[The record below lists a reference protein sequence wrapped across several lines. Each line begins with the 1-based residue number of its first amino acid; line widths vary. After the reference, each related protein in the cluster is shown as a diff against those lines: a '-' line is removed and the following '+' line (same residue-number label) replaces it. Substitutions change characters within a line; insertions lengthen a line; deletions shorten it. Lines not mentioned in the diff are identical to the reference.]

1 MFIIAPA
8 QAPTLLNQNGTASV
22 AANQSNASTTTGTI
36 NQAANQSNASNTT
49 GSVSTVAIIPLAI
62 LAGFNW
68 EWIITILKRI
78 GDSFKGETEPDDKID
93 K

>member
-1 MFIIAPA
+1 MFIIV
-8 QAPTLLNQNGTASV
+8 PTQTPTILDQNGTASV
-22 AANQSNASTTTGTI
+22 AANQSNANTTTGTV
-36 NQAANQSNASNTT
+36 NQAANQSNANTTT
-49 GSVSTVAIIPLAI
+49 GSVSTLAIIPLAI

-78 GDSFKGETEPDDKID
+78 GDSFKGETEPDNKIE